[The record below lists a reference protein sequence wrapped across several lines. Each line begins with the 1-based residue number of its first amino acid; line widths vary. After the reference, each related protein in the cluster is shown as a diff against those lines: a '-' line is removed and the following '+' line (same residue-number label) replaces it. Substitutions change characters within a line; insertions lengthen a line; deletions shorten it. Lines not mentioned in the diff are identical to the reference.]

1 MIDDPARDRRSA
13 RKAARRSLRHGDV
26 VRYRVD
32 LKTRVVDGMPWLQFD
47 GARPFERSEAARRA
61 IAAELDLRPDQVVV
75 ETDDLD

>member
-13 RKAARRSLRHGDV
+13 RKAARQRVKRDRV

-32 LKTRVVDGMPWLQFD
+32 LEARVVDGLPWLEFD

-75 ETDDLD
+75 DSDEPA